1 MCVEAVIFV
10 FDPPFFDPVLDLL
23 AGDVKMLCYII
34 FRDIVIADIFLYI
47 CKKLMFLEIGVYRGY
62 LAGE

>member
-1 MCVEAVIFV
+1 MHLEHVCTKNAAEAQAQQEKKKWSELRASQ
-10 FDPPFFDPVLDLL
+10 P
-23 AGDVKMLCYII
+23 
-34 FRDIVIADIFLYI
+34 